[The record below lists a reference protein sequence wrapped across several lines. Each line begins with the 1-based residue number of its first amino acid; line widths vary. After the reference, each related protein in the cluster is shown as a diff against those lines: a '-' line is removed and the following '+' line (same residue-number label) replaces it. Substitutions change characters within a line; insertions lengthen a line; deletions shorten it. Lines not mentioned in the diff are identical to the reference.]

1 MSPQDLGSDKID
13 GNGSQTAEEVHNTK
27 PNQNNFDTQQG
38 YDLNIVS
45 DKITDNDLYE
55 AGVFNNTQVGQT
67 NGTSINE
74 GNNKKENKNIY
85 AENEINNTQGGSFK

>member
-13 GNGSQTAEEVHNTK
+13 GNGIQTAEEVNNTK

-55 AGVFNNTQVGQT
+55 AGVFNNTQVDQT
-67 NGTSINE
+67 NGTSTNE
-74 GNNKKENKNIY
+74 GNN
-85 AENEINNTQGGSFK
+85 